1 MPKTTGILK
10 YQKILLGTFSITL
23 NKRASANAIIKVVMN
38 QANAIGR
45 SKIGEKAQSSIIA
58 QNGQKIS
65 QYNHSVSSQQ
75 NFRTVLTQYINYVK
89 NNYDGKVLKSVNSN
103 TMSEFIYQKSL
114 EIKGSSLNSYI
125 STMAKVSDTFN
136 SFGIDTTDRASI
148 TSLRQDIKAMGVSLQ
163 KENINR
169 SYSNPIALV
178 EHISQHTLYGL
189 SAKLQLYAGLR
200 IDDATNFN
208 KLHINDNNTL
218 RVIRSKGGIN
228 YATKKLSQRLIEEL
242 QEAKKQNV
250 NIDKGEYRN
259 ALINASKETSQ
270 DYQGSHGLRYN
281 YANFRVKELIDSD
294 SGLSLKE
301 SQLQCSLEMGHSRV
315 EIVEHYLFLV

>member
-1 MPKTTGILK
+1 M
-10 YQKILLGTFSITL
+10 TL
-23 NKRASANAIIKVVMN
+23 NKRASSNAIIKAVMN

-45 SKIGEKAQSSIIA
+45 SKISEKAQSSIVA

-89 NNYDGKVLKSVNSN
+89 ANYEGKVLKNVNSN
-103 TMSEFIYQKSL
+103 TMSEFIYRKSQ

-125 STMAKVSDTFN
+125 STLAKVSDTFN
-136 SFGIDTTDRASI
+136 SLGVATTDRVAI

-169 SYSNPIALV
+169 SYSNPITIV
-178 EHISQHTLYGL
+178 EHINQHTLYGL
-189 SAKLQLYAGLR
+189 SAMLQLYVGLR
-200 IDDATNFN
+200 VDDATNFN
-208 KLHINDNNTL
+208 KLYINDDNTL
-218 RVIRSKGGIN
+218 RVVGSKGGVNYTTKELPQSLIN
-228 YATKKLSQRLIEEL
+228 EL
-242 QEAKKQNV
+242 QEAKMQNV

-259 ALINASKETSQ
+259 ALISASNATNQ
-270 DYQGSHGLRYN
+270 GYQGSHGLRYN
-281 YANFRVKELIDSD
+281 FANFRVRELLGGN

-315 EIVEHYLFLV
+315 EIVEHYLF